1 MTLLLVL
8 SSGIKKG
15 DKLVKFPQIVSVILH
30 QLLWVSLA
38 TYSTED
44 YYKADE
50 QK

>member
-8 SSGIKKG
+8 SSGIRKG
-15 DKLVKFPQIVSVILH
+15 DELVKFPQNVSFILH
-30 QLLWVSLA
+30 QLHWSSLA

-44 YYKADE
+44 YYKDEE